1 MLSVLNEILKDKKV
15 VILGFGREGQ
25 STYKFLRSNFSKL
38 QLIIADANPN
48 VALREIVIHQ
58 DKNVRFFL
66 GNHYLEAVQIADIV
80 IKTPGISLN
89 NKEHLFQG
97 KYITSQTDLFL
108 RCFHK
113 QVIGITGT
121 KGKSTTSSLIA
132 HILKQKTD
140 NVLLLGNIGVPP
152 FEGIDK
158 IDENTLIVQELS
170 SHQLEYITKAPHV
183 SLLLN
188 LYQEHLDHYA
198 SFEEYQLAKM
208 QIALKQTEND
218 YFIYSGKDEL
228 IHKQLLN
235 HDLKSK
241 LIPFSFNISAD
252 DGAFVNDGMAIV
264 RIGGRAFSLFDASKK
279 YHLKG
284 EHNLLNMMAA
294 ASAAIILGYNND
306 EIERAL
312 DTFVGLEHRIE
323 YVGCYNKVHYYND
336 SIATIPEAAM
346 EAVKTLKVV
355 DTLLLGGCDRGIDYS
370 KLIDFIAVSQVNN
383 LIFIAEAG
391 DRMLQLYN
399 KKYKILAKSC
409 FKVTTFEEAVEIGVK
424 QTQPDKICLLSPAA
438 ASYGMFKN
446 FEERGK
452 KFKELVKRYSK

>member
-1 MLSVLNEILKDKKV
+1 MLSVLNEIVVGKKV
-15 VILGFGREGQ
+15 LILGFGKEGQ
-25 STYKFLRSNFSKL
+25 STYRYLRLNFPDL

-48 VALREIVIHQ
+48 ISLREIVAQQ
-58 DKNVRFFL
+58 DKNIKLFL
-66 GNHYLEAVQIADIV
+66 GQHYLDAVQFADLV
-80 IKTPGISLN
+80 IKTPGISLS
-89 NKEHLFQG
+89 NKNHLFHG
-97 KYITSQTDLFL
+97 KIITSQTDLFL

-132 HILKQKTD
+132 HILRQKTD
-140 NVLLLGNIGVPP
+140 NVLLLGNIGIPP

-158 IDENTLIVQELS
+158 IDENTIIVQELS
-170 SHQLEYITKAPHV
+170 SHQLEYITQAPHV

-198 SFEEYQLAKM
+198 SFAEYQHAKM
-208 QIALKQTEND
+208 QIAIKQAEND

-235 HDLKSK
+235 HDLKSR
-241 LIPFSFNISAD
+241 LLPFSLIDNT
-252 DGAFVNDGMAIV
+252 NDGTFV
-264 RIGGRAFSLFDASKK
+264 QNRIALARIDGIEYHLFDISKD

-294 ASAAIILGYNND
+294 AAAASIFGYNSS
-306 EIERAL
+306 EIKSAL
-312 DTFVGLEHRIE
+312 ATFTGLEHRIE
-323 YVGCYNKVHYYND
+323 YIGCYKQIHYYND
-336 SIATIPEAAM
+336 SIATIPEAAI
-346 EAVKTLKVV
+346 EAVKTLKDV
-355 DTLLLGGCDRGIDYS
+355 DTLLLGGCDRGVEYEQ
-370 KLIDFIAVSQVNN
+370 LIDFIALSNIQN

-391 DRMLQLYN
+391 ERMFNLLN
-399 KKYKILAKSC
+399 KKYQGVTKSC
-409 FKVTTFEEAVEIGVK
+409 FKVTTFDEAVEIAVK

-452 KFKELVKRYSK
+452 KFKELVRRFSE